1 MYHRPRVA
9 TTERPARLA
18 APTPRAYLCGAN
30 HKGLGGGPGGR
41 CCASR
46 GAPALDDGES
56 EAMSFYDTWS
66 AVFIAS
72 IVGFILVFS
81 ALVGARLLGPFARER
96 GKGVSYECGM
106 LPIGRNWAQVHVRY
120 YIFAIMFLIFDVETI
135 FIFPWA
141 VIFLNQGIPDVVFW
155 YMFVFIVVLSLGLVY
170 AWRRGVLEWK

>member
-1 MYHRPRVA
+1 
-9 TTERPARLA
+9 
-18 APTPRAYLCGAN
+18 
-30 HKGLGGGPGGR
+30 
-41 CCASR
+41 
-46 GAPALDDGES
+46 
-56 EAMSFYDTWS
+56 MSFYDTWS

-155 YMFVFIVVLSLGLVY
+155 YMFVFIVVLSLGLLY